1 MGKYK
6 RDPIMM
12 NLDSN
17 GDVIIIGGGITGVG
31 IFREDTL
38 HETVKN
44 G

>member
-1 MGKYK
+1 
-6 RDPIMM
+6 
-12 NLDSN
+12 
-17 GDVIIIGGGITGVG
+17 VIIIGGVITGVG

>member
-1 MGKYK
+1 
-6 RDPIMM
+6 
-12 NLDSN
+12 
-17 GDVIIIGGGITGVG
+17 VIIIGGGITGVG